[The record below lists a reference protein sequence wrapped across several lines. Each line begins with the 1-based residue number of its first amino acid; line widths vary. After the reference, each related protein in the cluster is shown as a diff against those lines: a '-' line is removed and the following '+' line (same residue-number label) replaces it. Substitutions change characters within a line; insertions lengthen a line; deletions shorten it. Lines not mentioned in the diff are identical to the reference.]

1 MSHSERAGPFSAL
14 ERWAGRP
21 IGWWLVAGWAMAEA
35 LVFPI
40 VPDVLLCLLV
50 LAAPRRVVVLFLA
63 VVVGALAGSYVLYA
77 IAVARPDVATAMV
90 LAVPGVRPEM
100 LAEAVALMA
109 TGDPTA
115 MANFGPGTPLKVDTV
130 AWAMGSGG
138 PGGLAIGVVV
148 NRLSRVGP
156 VVLVAAAIGWLAP
169 NALRR
174 WQRPVIGG
182 YAALWLVFYAWYLG
196 VGPAE

>member
-1 MSHSERAGPFSAL
+1 MSQSRHVGPFSAL
-14 ERWAGRP
+14 ERWAGLP

-40 VPDVLLCLLV
+40 VPDVLACLLV

-63 VVVGALAGSYVLYA
+63 VVVGALAGSSILYA
-77 IAVARPDVATAMV
+77 IAVARPDIATAMV

-115 MANFGPGTPLKVDTV
+115 FVAFGPGTPLKVDTV

-138 PGGLAIGVVV
+138 PVGLAMGVVL
-148 NRLSRVGP
+148 NRLTRVGP
-156 VVLVAAAIGWLAP
+156 VLLVAAAIGLVAP

-174 WQRPVIGG
+174 WSWRAIGL
-182 YAALWLVFYAWYLG
+182 YAALWLVFYAVFLG
-196 VGPAE
+196 LVPVR